1 MPKEEPH
8 FLVNAYEDPV
18 IIKINGKAS
27 FTNST
32 PVKELFDRLTEQG
45 KKRFVLDFGNCTG
58 MDSTFLGVLAGLGIK
73 LMRKDPPGSV
83 VLCRLGSR
91 NQELIRNLGLHR
103 LVTMDD
109 GSESARIGEAEG
121 GLEKVEGSGHENR
134 TEIENA
140 RLVLQAHENLVEVD
154 DSNKTKFQDVIAY
167 LRNQVDES

>member
-27 FTNST
+27 FTNT
-32 PVKELFDRLTEQG
+32 APVKELFDRLTAQG
-45 KKRFVLDFGNCTG
+45 KKRFVVDFANCTG

-73 LMRKDPPGSV
+73 MMKESPPGSV
-83 VLCRLGSR
+83 VLCRLGTR

-109 GSESARIGEAEG
+109 GSESSRLEESGKSLERVEGEAG
-121 GLEKVEGSGHENR
+121 KQS
-134 TEIENA
+134 EIENA

-154 DSNKTKFQDVIAY
+154 DSNKTKFQDVIAF
-167 LRNQVDES
+167 LKNQVDES